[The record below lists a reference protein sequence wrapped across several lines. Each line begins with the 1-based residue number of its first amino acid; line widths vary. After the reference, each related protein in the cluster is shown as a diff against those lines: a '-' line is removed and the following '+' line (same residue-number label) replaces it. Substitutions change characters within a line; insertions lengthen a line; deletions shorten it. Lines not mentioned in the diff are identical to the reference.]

1 MTMKKCEDISKQLI
15 AYLDRRADSADRA
28 ELEAHLASCATC
40 HARAEEFRALFG
52 AMERIETIEP
62 SAGFDARLRER
73 IAVETKPGWLHW
85 LVPQPRL
92 AFSMALLLALS
103 VWMAKLPRDNSGSMT
118 ATAGTEQ
125 QDFEA
130 IKDLGVLENYD
141 VLSKFDALSEIPAD
155 AAPADEQAKPV
166 DQNLNQNVD
175 PNAQQQPANEE

>member
-1 MTMKKCEDISKQLI
+1 MTMKKCEEISSQLI
-15 AYLDRRADSADRA
+15 AYLDRRSDSADRA
-28 ELEAHLASCATC
+28 EIEAHLASCASC
-40 HARAEEFRALFG
+40 HARAEEFRVLFG

-73 IAVETKPGWLHW
+73 IAAEAKPGWLHW
-85 LVPQPRL
+85 LIPQPRL
-92 AFSMALLLALS
+92 AFSMALLLTLS
-103 VWMAKLPRDNSGSMT
+103 IWMANLPRDNSGS

-141 VLSKFDALSEIPAD
+141 VLSKFDALSEIPSD
-155 AAPADEQAKPV
+155 ATPADEQSKPV

-175 PNAQQQPANEE
+175 PNKQQQPANEE